1 MLPETK
7 ENRLPPV
14 RLYECLVPS
23 PDRAL
28 LRRYTGYLALLL
40 RRGLGQKGRH
50 PKSFNLLYRA
60 VSRSW
65 GEKTLLGGLQKA
77 FIARNV
83 SLSLLLEPLDGFEW
97 LSKNRYPLELS
108 AASPIWLQIVSP
120 LARLVAVLNNQQP
133 PFYQPFADLA
143 FIAAARYLLAA
154 PELSALLQ
162 KNGITVD
169 EARLQKGLP
178 LLQKESLQLLS
189 VTSWGAFRLKIS
201 FFIGLG
207 RVLSQTAPDNGWKK
221 INFFA
226 YVNAFLY
233 GLWHTLTVN
242 HKTRGLDKL

>member
-1 MLPETK
+1 MGMK
-7 ENRLPPV
+7 
-14 RLYECLVPS
+14 
-23 PDRAL
+23 
-28 LRRYTGYLALLL
+28 
-40 RRGLGQKGRH
+40 
-50 PKSFNLLYRA
+50 
-60 VSRSW
+60 
-65 GEKTLLGGLQKA
+65 
-77 FIARNV
+77 
-83 SLSLLLEPLDGFEW
+83 
-97 LSKNRYPLELS
+97 
-108 AASPIWLQIVSP
+108 
-120 LARLVAVLNNQQP
+120 
-133 PFYQPFADLA
+133 PFADLA
-143 FIAAARYLLAA
+143 FIAAARYLLAS

-189 VTSWGAFRLKIS
+189 VTSWGVFRLKIG

-207 RVLSQTAPDNGWKK
+207 RALSQTVPDNGWKK